1 MKAAISKLNQ
11 SGLHLD
17 DEAVRTIQA
26 ASRPDWN
33 PSEQLVLVTI
43 PDLSQPTTGTR
54 QAAEKLSSTPS
65 SAAQSGLRPHWPTGQ
80 FGWASSEPS
89 PLESKSAEVSVFQAP
104 AALPSSSSQA
114 PPLEP
119 LPSAQPPAKAKASLN
134 VQTTKS
140 PVEAIVPPATQPASP
155 GTGGSSVGHA
165 AVVES
170 IVARF
175 DSAASFLI
183 HFCDIDH
190 PRRSAEVCLSVGFEL
205 AERMQRRILLLDS
218 SRTDRPL
225 SSLLGVD
232 LAAGFREVVR
242 TDLNWRTLV
251 RPTSHPLV
259 EVLPAGV
266 IKLGSARGPEQELA
280 VRKLVAELSQRYGGI
295 CSCADSAYD
304 LETELLGR
312 CSSGAFLTIDF
323 QMTSRGLARAAAQQM
338 QLSGNRLLGCI
349 AAEIPA

>member
-43 PDLSQPTTGTR
+43 PDLTQSASALPHGMRGGLAQVAGTQLVRPHWGAIETSRSAANQDPTVPENVGATP
-54 QAAEKLSSTPS
+54 AAGSEIAGQIMPPETAGIVENSNPVARPPRNDSTPVESAASRTASSTPT
-65 SAAQSGLRPHWPTGQ
+65 AA
-80 FGWASSEPS
+80 PS
-89 PLESKSAEVSVFQAP
+89 Q
-104 AALPSSSSQA
+104 
-114 PPLEP
+114 
-119 LPSAQPPAKAKASLN
+119 
-134 VQTTKS
+134 
-140 PVEAIVPPATQPASP
+140 I
-155 GTGGSSVGHA
+155 GGHA
-165 AVVES
+165 AVVEA
-170 IVARF
+170 IVSRF
-175 DSAASFLI
+175 GSTSSFLI
-183 HFCDIDH
+183 HFCDIDQ
-190 PRRSAEVCLSVGFEL
+190 PRRAAEVCLSVGFEL

-218 SRTDRPL
+218 SRTNRPL
-225 SSLLGVD
+225 SGLLGVD
-232 LAAGFREVVR
+232 LAAGFREVIR
-242 TDLNWRTLV
+242 TDLNWRNLI

-266 IKLGSARGPEQELA
+266 IKSGTTRGPEQELA
-280 VRKLVAELSQRYGGI
+280 VRKLVAELSQRYGGV

-304 LETELLGR
+304 SETELLGR

-323 QMTSRGLARAAAQQM
+323 QLTSRGLARAAAQQM

-349 AAEIPA
+349 AASLPA

>member
-43 PDLSQPTTGTR
+43 PDLSQQTASRSAGVGAGVAQGSGLQVAKPHWAAGENGSVSPKIAGRAAAMEVIPVATPAVRNAPVETAEAGISKEPTAPPA
-54 QAAEKLSSTPS
+54 QAQRESLAIEPAASPAPKPVSP
-65 SAAQSGLRPHWPTGQ
+65 SAADKLG
-80 FGWASSEPS
+80 
-89 PLESKSAEVSVFQAP
+89 
-104 AALPSSSSQA
+104 
-114 PPLEP
+114 
-119 LPSAQPPAKAKASLN
+119 
-134 VQTTKS
+134 
-140 PVEAIVPPATQPASP
+140 
-155 GTGGSSVGHA
+155 GHA
-165 AVVES
+165 AVVEA
-170 IVARF
+170 IVTRF
-175 DSAASFLI
+175 GSTASFLL
-183 HFCDIDH
+183 HFCDIDQ
-190 PRRSAEVCLSVGFEL
+190 PQRSAEVCLSVGFEL

-218 SRTDRPL
+218 SRTNRPL

-242 TDLNWRTLV
+242 TDLNWRNLV

-266 IKLGSARGPEQELA
+266 IKLGAGRGPEQELA

-304 LETELLGR
+304 FETELLGR

-323 QMTSRGLARAAAQQM
+323 QMTSRGLARAAARQM

-349 AAEIPA
+349 AAALPT

>member
-26 ASRPDWN
+26 ASRTDWN

-43 PDLSQPTTGTR
+43 PDLSQPTSVSPAGMR
-54 QAAEKLSSTPS
+54 GGPALVAGPQLV
-65 SAAQSGLRPHWPTGQ
+65 RPHWGAIET
-80 FGWASSEPS
+80 
-89 PLESKSAEVSVFQAP
+89 
-104 AALPSSSSQA
+104 
-114 PPLEP
+114 
-119 LPSAQPPAKAKASLN
+119 AQASLN
-134 VQTTKS
+134 
-140 PVEAIVPPATQPASP
+140 EAVPTHVPAAKHPAPPIANTGPDVSGQVDTFRAASVARSTSAANEEIASP
-155 GTGGSSVGHA
+155 QKSGESAGSRMASASRAVAAEPTVGHA
-165 AVVES
+165 AVVEA

-175 DSAASFLI
+175 NATSSFLI
-183 HFCDIDH
+183 HFCDIDQ

-218 SRTDRPL
+218 SRTNRPL
-225 SSLLGVD
+225 SGLLGVD

-242 TDLNWRTLV
+242 TDLNWRNLI
-251 RPTSHPLV
+251 RSTSHPLV

-266 IKLGSARGPEQELA
+266 IKLASSRGPEQELA

-304 LETELLGR
+304 PETELLGR

-323 QMTSRGLARAAAQQM
+323 QLTSRGLARAAARQM
-338 QLSGNRLLGCI
+338 QLTGNRLLGCI
-349 AAEIPA
+349 AAALPG